1 MNKLNRKI
9 NRSRIANLR
18 KQLKKVDRMEYDLR
32 KKWTPVYGRIIE
44 SDDEPAIIGYEKY
57 KPEALRQFRHEYW
70 FVDSKGN
77 KQYRDSVKIMRDLA
91 NRGDRW
97 ILKAFNS
104 AFFGQWGGQMGIEMW
119 LHTDRD
125 QMVKALYPNIDQRCF
140 HELSEVDFPT
150 YYRQAILGEAFFPT
164 MLLNGDLSDIPDMPL
179 IERPMFMD
187 ITKVGIVPF
196 DNRPLLIVDEPVKD
210 VHIADYMPGGDKHG
224 GGYDPKGVDFKIEH
238 GRFNISSADRL
249 QFNTILHTRMPEGKI
264 IAQGSFDRLKH
275 EEEHEPFPVLPEGDG
290 VVMADTRPHQGAIYG
305 EGLRDEDIKV
315 LMSRA
320 QIEARLSD
328 EELAELDGI
337 RKEAVVWRKANPN
350 VTMSGDRLYQ
360 MLMAHKHSLHN
371 AGQLK
376 EDLAKG
382 SKALV
387 EQVTTLKLFH
397 DLTPD
402 ELQKQVEE
410 QIGTKKS
417 VLSPF
422 LTHTKPKT
430 DSAE

>member
-32 KKWTPVYGRIIE
+32 KKWTPVYDRINE
-44 SDDEPAIIGYEKY
+44 SDDKPAIVGYEKY

-77 KQYRDSVKIMRDLA
+77 KQYRDSVKVMRDLA

-125 QMVKALYPNIDQRCF
+125 QMVKTVYPNIDQKNF
-140 HELSEVDFPT
+140 HDLSEADFPT
-150 YYRQAILGEAFFPT
+150 YYRQAIFGEAIFPT
-164 MLLNGDLSDIPDMPL
+164 VMLGDVVYEFPQRGKHRFDGSENPVAREIADRGFYS
-179 IERPMFMD
+179 E
-187 ITKVGIVPF
+187 
-196 DNRPLLIVDEPVKD
+196 DNRPMLIVDEPVKD
-210 VHIADYMPGGDKHG
+210 VHIADYMPGGDRHG
-224 GGYDPKGVDFKIEH
+224 GSYDPKGVDFKIEH

-249 QFNTILHTRMPEGKI
+249 QFNTILHARMPEGKI
-264 IAQGSFDRLKH
+264 VAQGSFDRLKH
-275 EEEHEPFPVLPEGDG
+275 EEEHEPFPALPEGDG
-290 VVMADTRPHQGAIYG
+290 VVMADTRPHQGAICG
-305 EGLRDEDIKV
+305 EGLREEDIKV

-337 RKEAVVWRKANPN
+337 RKEAVVWRKANPD

-360 MLMAHKHSLHN
+360 MLMAHKHALP
-371 AGQLK
+371 ATAK
-376 EDLAKG
+376 E
-382 SKALV
+382 
-387 EQVTTLKLFH
+387 QKL
-397 DLTPD
+397 LP
-402 ELQKQVEE
+402 Q
-410 QIGTKKS
+410 
-417 VLSPF
+417 
-422 LTHTKPKT
+422 PKT